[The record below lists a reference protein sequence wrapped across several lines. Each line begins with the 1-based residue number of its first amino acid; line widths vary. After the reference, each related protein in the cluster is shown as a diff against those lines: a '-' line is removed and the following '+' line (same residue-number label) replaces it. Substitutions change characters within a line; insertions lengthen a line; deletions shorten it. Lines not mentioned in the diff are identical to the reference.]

1 VDRFDHDLGH
11 PALIP
16 AFQRIEHPALVEL
29 IRDPIMCP
37 RHISGNDSRIVSIQS
52 LCQMLGEAIM
62 PVCILGSL
70 HESAFYVR

>member
-37 RHISGNDSRIVSIQS
+37 RHISGNE
-52 LCQMLGEAIM
+52 G
-62 PVCILGSL
+62 
-70 HESAFYVR
+70 